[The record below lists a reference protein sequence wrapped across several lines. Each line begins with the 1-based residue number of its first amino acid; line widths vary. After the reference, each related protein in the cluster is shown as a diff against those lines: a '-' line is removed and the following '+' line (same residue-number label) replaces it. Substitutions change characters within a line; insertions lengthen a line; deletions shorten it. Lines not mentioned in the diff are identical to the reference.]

1 MHEES
6 RSHSTANRVAREVAL
21 AGDEAVAWLAELDW
35 SVTPHSSR
43 LQIFADLIRTEA
55 FAIGR
60 IWHTPASMSFLRQ
73 NDYSDGLIHS
83 VLGIEGTHALVSG
96 TEQLALNP
104 GQLHL
109 QSLDEPLAISAQQP
123 VARLFFVASW
133 ESLHGPGALTELPRG
148 GLFGG
153 QSAFREVFTSAAHAA
168 LNSVASV
175 EGPAF
180 AGVRNGLQHLFA
192 SMLAHDAAG
201 SARPSGSAGGA
212 SRDRRARES
221 QSTSLLRRASKVIE
235 QQAGDVSF
243 DVTKLA
249 RSLGVSAA
257 SLYRSYEE
265 ANTTPAS
272 QLRQVRARRAR
283 TLLNED
289 SGAGVSD
296 TQNLK
301 LVAEH
306 AGFGSVRAMRRAL
319 LGNSDSQSSG
329 ADGPVAGF

>member
-6 RSHSTANRVAREVAL
+6 RAHPAVNSVAREVAL

-73 NDYSDGLIHS
+73 HEYSDGLVHS
-83 VLGIEGTHALVSG
+83 VLGIEGTHTIVSG
-96 TEQLALNP
+96 AAQVSLDP

-109 QSLDEPLAISAQQP
+109 QSLDEPLAIAAHQP
-123 VARLFFVASW
+123 VARLFFVSSW
-133 ESLHGPGALTELPRG
+133 ESLHTPDVELELPRE
-148 GLFGG
+148 GLFGD

-168 LNSVASV
+168 LNSVTSV
-175 EGPAF
+175 DGPAF
-180 AGVRNGLQHLFA
+180 AGVRTGLQHLFA

-201 SARPSGSAGGA
+201 SSKPSGPARG
-212 SRDRRARES
+212 SRRDKRARES

-235 QQAGDVSF
+235 QQAGDVGF

-249 RSLGVSAA
+249 RTLGVSPA

-272 QLRQVRARRAR
+272 HLRQVRARRAR
-283 TLLNED
+283 VLLNGD
-289 SGAGVSD
+289 SDAGMPD

-301 LVAEH
+301 RVAEH

-319 LGNSDSQSSG
+319 LDIGDPQSSG
-329 ADGPVAGF
+329 AEGPVTGV